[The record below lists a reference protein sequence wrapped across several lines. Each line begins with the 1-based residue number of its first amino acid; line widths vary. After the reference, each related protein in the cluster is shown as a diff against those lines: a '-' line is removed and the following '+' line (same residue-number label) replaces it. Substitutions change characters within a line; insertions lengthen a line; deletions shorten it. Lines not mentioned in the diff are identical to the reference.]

1 MTDFDRAREG
11 SKQGMPIQRLL
22 WRSYLRAAIIPL
34 FVIEV
39 SFLATYW
46 VSETIVYRQNME
58 AVAALSRKYFTDI
71 AHREAAVIDANLG
84 TIASQTKVFASQT
97 LEALEGDYVPP
108 PAERARYKILPA
120 GGLHTTYDN
129 GTTAS
134 FYAGGTRVGRREIQK
149 VWNLSRLDPLM
160 IAIKKHNPTIAS
172 VYFNTFDDY
181 NRIYPY
187 VDTELQ
193 YSRDLKISS
202 YNFYYEA
209 DAEHNPSRGSVWTN
223 AYVDPAGHG
232 WLVSS
237 IAPVWR
243 GNTLEGVVGIDVTL
257 NTIIDGLVDLDLPWG
272 GYAVLIDENGGIIAL
287 PPAGENDFSL
297 DELTDYGYSK
307 AILQDTI
314 KPEAFNISKRK
325 DTLPLAEAIKRK
337 RQGDIELDLGG
348 PRLASFAI
356 VPQTGW
362 HLVIIAPTQ
371 KIYADASAL
380 HDRLRLI
387 GYIMLTALFFFYVLF
402 FAFLTRRARVM
413 SRVIA
418 KPIAQISDLIEHFAD
433 RRADPKF
440 GGSAVDE
447 LDNLGHH
454 LVATRKRLLDAEEE
468 ADRQTEIAIKALAG
482 LRKANSEMM
491 SFTRLMSHEIRT
503 PLSIIDGS
511 AQIIE
516 RKAEKL
522 TPTDLRE
529 RAGRLR
535 RTVARVAEM
544 LTRMVNHF
552 DAIVADA
559 AISDPAQPVDLCS
572 KVRSVAETAI
582 PSDRLQLNLPTAC
595 VCDGDGSATLLAA
608 MRDLLNGVAHHME
621 PDGQVEVTLE
631 CHAAF
636 LTAVI
641 ASVGVFGLEPRS
653 VENIREKLSATGGS
667 LAIDTSS
674 ARTSIIISVPA
685 AVHTVK

>member
-1 MTDFDRAREG
+1 
-11 SKQGMPIQRLL
+11 
-22 WRSYLRAAIIPL
+22 
-34 FVIEV
+34 
-39 SFLATYW
+39 
-46 VSETIVYRQNME
+46 ME

>member
-1 MTDFDRAREG
+1 MTDFDRTG
-11 SKQGMPIQRLL
+11 DDPKQGMPIQRLL

-58 AVAALSRKYFTDI
+58 AVGALSRTYFTDI

-84 TIASQTKVFASQT
+84 TIASQTKVFASRT

-134 FYAGGTRVGRREIQK
+134 FYAGGTRVGRSEIQK
-149 VWNLSRLDPLM
+149 VWKLSSLDPLM

-172 VYFNTFDDY
+172 VYFNTFDNY

-187 VDTELQ
+187 IDTDLQ

-209 DAEHNPSRGSVWTN
+209 DAEHNPSRAAVWTT
-223 AYVDPAGHG
+223 AYLDPAGHG

-257 NTIIDGLVDLDLPWG
+257 NTIIDSLVDLDLPWG

-287 PPAGENDFSL
+287 PPAGENDFRL
-297 DELTDYGYSK
+297 DELTDYDYSK

-314 KPEAFNISKRK
+314 KPEAFNIRKRK

-337 RQGDIELDLGG
+337 REGSIEFELGG

-387 GYIMLTALFFFYVLF
+387 GYIMLAALFVFYVLF
-402 FAFLTRRARVM
+402 FAFLTWRARMM
-413 SRVIA
+413 SKIITG
-418 KPIAQISDLIEHFAD
+418 PIAQISDLIEHFAD

-440 GGSAVDE
+440 GGSTVEE
-447 LDNLGHH
+447 LDNLGNH

-468 ADRQTEIAIKALAG
+468 ADRQTELAIKALAG

-559 AISDPAQPVDLCS
+559 ASSDPAPQVDLCS

-582 PSDRLQLNLPTAC
+582 PRDQLQLSLPAAC
-595 VCDGDGSATLLAA
+595 VCDGEGSATLLDA
-608 MRDLLNGVAHHME
+608 MREILNSVAHQLE
-621 PDGQVEVTLE
+621 PDSQVEVTLE

-636 LTAVI
+636 LTAII
-641 ASVGVFGLEPRS
+641 ASVGAIRVESWGLQS
-653 VENIREKLSATGGS
+653 LREKLSASGGS
-667 LAIDTSS
+667 LVMDTSS

-685 AVHTVK
+685 AAHGVK